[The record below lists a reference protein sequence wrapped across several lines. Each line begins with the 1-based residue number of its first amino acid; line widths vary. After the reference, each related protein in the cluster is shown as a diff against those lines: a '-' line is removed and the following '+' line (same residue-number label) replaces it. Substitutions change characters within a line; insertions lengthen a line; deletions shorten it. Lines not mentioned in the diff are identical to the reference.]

1 MATSQPGAPSMWAS
15 TSEGPGRGNEL
26 VLQGSRQIQGWE
38 AHLQPANIS
47 KIRGLRGKGAQK
59 SQAGGRDPSYRSLL
73 SRLVCGQLGNSESGA
88 P

>member
-1 MATSQPGAPSMWAS
+1 MATSQPGAPSMWAR

-47 KIRGLRGKGAQK
+47 KIRGLRGKGHKRAK
-59 SQAGGRDPSYRSLL
+59 LEAETPPTVPSC
-73 SRLVCGQLGNSESGA
+73 LVCGQLGNSESGA